1 MTHQAK
7 RIRAVYTLLT
17 LLAVLLPMTGWFAHS
32 LTAPKIAPNDFI
44 QAEAMRCSYTAK
56 QGPMLCASTTEPIAY
71 GVRVDY
77 VRR

>member
-17 LLAVLLPMTGWFAHS
+17 LLAVLLPMTGWFARS
-32 LTAPKIAPNDFI
+32 LTTPKPAPNDFI
-44 QAEAMRCSYTAK
+44 QAEAMRCAYTAK
-56 QGPMLCASTTEPIAY
+56 QGPMLCARTTEPIVY
-71 GVRVDY
+71 GVRVEY